1 MHSETVLYYIK
12 QDYKAGK
19 IKVDPKSVEVKHS
32 GKGWKKKIDKREIG
46 ICYKTL
52 KLEKVLIE
60 IPNSN
65 ASF

>member
-32 GKGWKKKIDKREIG
+32 GKG
-46 ICYKTL
+46 
-52 KLEKVLIE
+52 
-60 IPNSN
+60 
-65 ASF
+65 